1 MDKLFE
7 EILKLSNRVAKIEST
22 VDLKFWIA
30 IGLSLL
36 SIFIT
41 LIWNKFLLKRN
52 EFNELKRSIEL
63 SKTNHQNKIAELSN
77 MTDKELSKKLNE
89 SYLDIVLNNYDD
101 GCFKFFNKRIIR
113 KDFKT
118 KYHQDIVDYVV
129 GFPDKFQEPLCRH
142 NNILEYYKKEHKH
155 IK

>member
-89 SYLDIVLNNYDD
+89 
-101 GCFKFFNKRIIR
+101 
-113 KDFKT
+113 
-118 KYHQDIVDYVV
+118 
-129 GFPDKFQEPLCRH
+129 
-142 NNILEYYKKEHKH
+142 
-155 IK
+155 